1 MSDKKRH
8 WIPNPTG
15 NPDFGK
21 VIGFKPIGDKP
32 MNARFSFALDETMKE
47 KLIELGGATFIRNV
61 LRWAV
66 SNPDQFVE

>member
-1 MSDKKRH
+1 MSDKKRN

-21 VIGFKPIGDKP
+21 IIGFKPIGDKP
-32 MNARFSFALDETMKE
+32 MKARFSFALEGSLKE
-47 KLIELGGATFIRNV
+47 KIIELGGATFIRKV

-66 SNPDQFVE
+66 AHPDNFLD